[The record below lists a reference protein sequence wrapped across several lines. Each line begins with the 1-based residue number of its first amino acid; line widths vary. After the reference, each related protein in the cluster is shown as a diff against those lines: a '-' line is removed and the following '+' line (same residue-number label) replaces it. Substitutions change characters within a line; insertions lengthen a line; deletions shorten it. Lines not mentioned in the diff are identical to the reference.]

1 MVATAKKLFE
11 SALSL
16 NDQERAELVDL
27 LLSSFED
34 HADDGDD
41 GADLAWKDEVTRRV
55 AELDSG
61 VVQTITWSKVKS
73 KAFKAR
79 DN

>member
-16 NDQERAELVDL
+16 DDQERAELVGL

-34 HADDGDD
+34 QADDGA
-41 GADLAWKDEVTRRV
+41 GPAWKDEISRRM

-61 VVQTITWSKVKS
+61 VVQTITWSQVKS
-73 KAFKAR
+73 EAFKPR
-79 DN
+79 DI